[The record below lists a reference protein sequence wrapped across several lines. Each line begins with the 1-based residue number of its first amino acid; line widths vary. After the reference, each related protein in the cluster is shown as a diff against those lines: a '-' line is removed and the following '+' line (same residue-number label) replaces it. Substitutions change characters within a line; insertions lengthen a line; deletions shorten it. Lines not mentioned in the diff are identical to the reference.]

1 MPHLIDFKTKAK
13 QDEEKHCSIF
23 LHMAGAGGTQ
33 LARVKCSHFIL
44 IGWQQTVQSNW
55 HLLYFTRQTA
65 LLGDVNQTCS
75 RLWRNHPG
83 PLNLKPSN
91 GSHTLTQA

>member
-44 IGWQQTVQSNW
+44 IG
-55 HLLYFTRQTA
+55 
-65 LLGDVNQTCS
+65 
-75 RLWRNHPG
+75 
-83 PLNLKPSN
+83 
-91 GSHTLTQA
+91 